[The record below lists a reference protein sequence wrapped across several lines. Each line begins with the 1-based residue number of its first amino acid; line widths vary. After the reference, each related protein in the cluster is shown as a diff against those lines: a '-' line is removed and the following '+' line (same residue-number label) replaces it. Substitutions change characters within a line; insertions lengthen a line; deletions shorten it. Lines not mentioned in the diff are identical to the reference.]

1 MQLGEIGDL
10 FHKLQ
15 EEIINYND
23 ISFDKYYQ
31 CEIENINS
39 QIKNHEDMVLIN
51 TKKTEIFSSA
61 LQNEEEFY
69 LISKKLYE
77 NGSISRMEFLEKEN
91 YFKQQQQQ
99 QQQNRI
105 ELIKFKIILDDL
117 KKKYKEL
124 YHESESKKQELS
136 LGIKSLCQQILFVEK
151 KWKQSYI
158 ITAPIDGELHYMASL
173 QGNAQISEKQHLFTI
188 IPKEKKYIAYAI
200 INHEGQGKIRLGN
213 EVYIKVLNFPY
224 EEFGVLEGKV
234 EGISRVYEDQGYK
247 ITISL
252 GKELIT
258 NYNKKIDYKPE
269 MLGQASI
276 ITEKLSILERV
287 FYQFRRLF
295 SR

>member
-1 MQLGEIGDL
+1 MIL
-10 FHKLQ
+10 FFIFLFQ
-15 EEIINYND
+15 II
-23 ISFDKYYQ
+23 
-31 CEIENINS
+31 
-39 QIKNHEDMVLIN
+39 
-51 TKKTEIFSSA
+51 
-61 LQNEEEFY
+61 
-69 LISKKLYE
+69 
-77 NGSISRMEFLEKEN
+77 
-91 YFKQQQQQ
+91 
-99 QQQNRI
+99 QNRI